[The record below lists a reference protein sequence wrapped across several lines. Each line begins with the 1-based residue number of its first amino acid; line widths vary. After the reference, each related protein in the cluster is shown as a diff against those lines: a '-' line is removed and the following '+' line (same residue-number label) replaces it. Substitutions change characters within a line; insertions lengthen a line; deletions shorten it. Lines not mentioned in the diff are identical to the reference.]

1 MTMARRK
8 PLVCQF
14 LENISRTALEEY
26 EDIIRDFVRGCHGV
40 YALYRRKKLYYVG
53 LASNLRNRLTQHL
66 RDRHG
71 QSWDRFSVYLTIGDE
86 HMKEL
91 ESLILRIV
99 RPRGNKEPGKFAKS
113 ENLRQELAR
122 RIRAYE
128 RQRLDELLGRIRIL
142 KLDKKSQ
149 TRRRAK
155 LDGRQPVLARDIKE
169 PMRLRAR
176 FKGQYCS
183 ERRSAATAR
192 FPFRRTAVQ
201 LPVARRHRRL
211 PTPDLQRVVVLDLRT
226 RPRRLGEAEGTA
238 VTAKPHGS
246 R

>member
-1 MTMARRK
+1 MARRK

-26 EDIIRDFVRGCHGV
+26 EDIIRDFVRGRHGV

-53 LASNLRNRLTQHL
+53 LARNLRNRLTQHL

-71 QSWDRFSVYLTIGDE
+71 QSWDRFSVYLTIGDG

-99 RPRGNKEPGKFAKS
+99 RPLGNKQLGKFAKS
-113 ENLRQELAR
+113 ENLRQQLAR

-142 KLDKKSQ
+142 KLDGQ
-149 TRRRAK
+149 GRIRGRAK
-155 LDGRQPVLARDIKE
+155 LDGRQPVLARYIRE

-176 FKGQYCS
+176 FKGNLLKAKV
-183 ERRSAATAR
+183 RRDGRIRYDGRLFNSPSDAARVA
-192 FPFRRTAVQ
+192 
-201 LPVARRHRRL
+201 ARRRAMNGWWFWTYERAPGDWVKLRELRR
-211 PTPDLQRVVVLDLRT
+211 
-226 RPRRLGEAEGTA
+226 
-238 VTAKPHGS
+238 
-246 R
+246 